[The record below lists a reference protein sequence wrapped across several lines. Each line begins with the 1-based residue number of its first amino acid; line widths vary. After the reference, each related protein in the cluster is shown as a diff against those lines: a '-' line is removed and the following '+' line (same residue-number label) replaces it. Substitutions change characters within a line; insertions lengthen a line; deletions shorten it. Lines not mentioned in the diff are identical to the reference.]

1 MDFLVT
7 MLTEND
13 TVVMSAHNA
22 ASWGYY
28 DTVKKSWNLQVRKMG
43 SFAKFNIVVKCNNIK
58 TKF

>member
-43 SFAKFNIVVKCNNIK
+43 SFASKQCR
-58 TKF
+58 

>member
-28 DTVKKSWNLQVRKMG
+28 DTVKKSWNVQVRKMG
-43 SFAKFNIVVKCNNIK
+43 SFAPKQCRYM
-58 TKF
+58 